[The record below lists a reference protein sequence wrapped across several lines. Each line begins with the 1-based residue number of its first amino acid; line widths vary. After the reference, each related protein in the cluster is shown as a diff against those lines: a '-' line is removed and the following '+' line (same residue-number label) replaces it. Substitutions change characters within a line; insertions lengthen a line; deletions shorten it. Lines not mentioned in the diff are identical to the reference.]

1 MLSLQNPQNMD
12 FLNLTLNYI
21 KNMVDI
27 CMNSSSDESPNPQL
41 SWDTKINQLG
51 APNVT
56 LCWHL
61 VAIAKSKNAWKKHIF
76 ENMTNPEVVACKK
89 WPYNFSS
96 SGLQLICIVFFVS
109 TLFRREIMD
118 VVQKS
123 VNTDFSTLALNK
135 SNKTID
141 ICWHVSIIIIY

>member
-96 SGLQLICIVFFVS
+96 SGLQLICIVFSFLRCS
-109 TLFRREIMD
+109 GEKLWTLSK
-118 VVQKS
+118 KS
-123 VNTDFSTLALNK
+123 SQFTVKLLKVRKRGLFNLNFK
-135 SNKTID
+135 L
-141 ICWHVSIIIIY
+141 Y

>member
-56 LCWHL
+56 LCCHL

-96 SGLQLICIVFFVS
+96 SGLQLICIVFSFLRCS
-109 TLFRREIMD
+109 GEKLWTLSK
-118 VVQKS
+118 KS
-123 VNTDFSTLALNK
+123 SQFTVKLLKVRKRGLFNLNFK
-135 SNKTID
+135 L
-141 ICWHVSIIIIY
+141 Y

>member
-21 KNMVDI
+21 KSIVDI

-41 SWDTKINQLG
+41 SWDTKINPLG

-96 SGLQLICIVFFVS
+96 SGLQLICIVFSFLRCS
-109 TLFRREIMD
+109 GEKLWTLSK
-118 VVQKS
+118 KS
-123 VNTDFSTLALNK
+123 SQFTVKLLKVRKRGLFNLNFK
-135 SNKTID
+135 L
-141 ICWHVSIIIIY
+141 Y

>member
-21 KNMVDI
+21 KSIVDI

-96 SGLQLICIVFFVS
+96 SGLQLICIVFSFLRCS
-109 TLFRREIMD
+109 GEKLWTLSK
-118 VVQKS
+118 KS
-123 VNTDFSTLALNK
+123 SQFTVKLLKVRKRGLFNLNFK
-135 SNKTID
+135 L
-141 ICWHVSIIIIY
+141 Y